1 MTMGAGRIAHIR
13 SFRSCSMN
21 ELSPGLV
28 GPGWQSRCP
37 PPAPPGSG
45 RREPRP
51 ALRFLRTR
59 RRRCAWRALSGPS
72 VGSAQLG
79 DSAVCAAGSLGDC
92 AVQGVATAE
101 GVGGRVANDA
111 RSSLRVTLPGTCSVK
126 LGNSTFVPGAK
137 DRRQLGAHLAS
148 RVWVEITLTV
158 AAWRASGKETL
169 GDECGRLARRA
180 GR

>member
-1 MTMGAGRIAHIR
+1 MAV
-13 SFRSCSMN
+13 
-21 ELSPGLV
+21 EV
-28 GPGWQSRCP
+28 P
-37 PPAPPGSG
+37 PPLPHQGQGDGSRG
-45 RREPRP
+45 RRCVSSIPGAAAVPGEPSAVRP
-51 ALRFLRTR
+51 SGVPSWETR
-59 RRRCAWRALSGPS
+59 QCAWQGA
-72 VGSAQLG
+72 
-79 DSAVCAAGSLGDC
+79 GDC

-101 GVGGRVANDA
+101 GVGSRVANDA
-111 RSSLRVTLPGTCSVK
+111 GSSLRVTLPGTCSVK

-137 DRRQLGAHLAS
+137 GRRQLGAHLVS

>member
-1 MTMGAGRIAHIR
+1 MMTMGAGRIAHIR

-21 ELSPGLV
+21 ELSPSLV

-37 PPAPPGSG
+37 PPRQGQGDGSRGQRCVSSIPGAAAVPGEPSAVRPSGAPSW
-45 RREPRP
+45 E
-51 ALRFLRTR
+51 T
-59 RRRCAWRALSGPS
+59 RRCARQGA
-72 VGSAQLG
+72 
-79 DSAVCAAGSLGDC
+79 GDC

-111 RSSLRVTLPGTCSVK
+111 GSSLRVTFPGTCSVK

-137 DRRQLGAHLAS
+137 GRRQLGAHLAS

-169 GDECGRLARRA
+169 DAYRDELEDDRPC
-180 GR
+180 